1 MNDLNIGW
9 LLKMAWRD
17 SRRNRSRLFLF
28 ISSIILGIASLV
40 AINSFSENLQK
51 DINTESKSLLGADL
65 RIEGTAPAKDNII
78 EAFDS
83 ISTATAK
90 TTEFVSMIQFPRTG
104 DTKMAYIKGLEGA
117 YPFYGTMLTDP
128 IDAAENFR
136 NKKSVV
142 VDKTLMVG
150 YGMQPG
156 DSIKI
161 GETTFLIEGNLISA
175 PGSVG
180 LTSSIAPTI
189 FVPAQYLQNTG
200 LLQTGSR
207 VEHFY
212 FFKTKETA
220 DVDASAKAMEE
231 TLQADNMRYETVAR
245 RKRNLGRAFGSVAD
259 FLNLVGF
266 VALLLGCVGV
276 ASAISIYVKDK
287 IPSVAILRTLG
298 SKGSHAFIIFLIQI
312 FVMGIIGSIIGAII
326 GSLLQ
331 VFLPLVLQDFLPI
344 QNVSNDISW
353 SAVTKG
359 ILTGISIAVLF
370 ALLPLLA
377 IRNISPLRTLRAGFD
392 DGVQERDPIRW
403 LVYALIGF
411 FIFLFTYAQTGNWL
425 NAAIFIGAVGI
436 AFLILSGFALLV
448 MYLVKKFFPT
458 NWSFTARQ
466 SIANL
471 YRPNNQTLILIVTIG
486 LGTALIST
494 LFLTK
499 DMLLS
504 QVEMSGSGSQPNLI
518 LFDIQTSQKDGV
530 AELTR
535 AHDLP
540 IIQQVP
546 VVTMRVEEIDGI
558 TRKQRLA
565 DTTSQVRKWVYNRE
579 YRSTYRDTLIET
591 EKILDGQWFGNNTYN
606 EDGLVNISISTRVQE
621 AMKAKVGTKINFNVQ
636 GAIVETIVSSIRD
649 VDFSRVQTN
658 FFVVFPKGVLEE
670 APQFHVIVSRTET
683 PQESAGFQRALVSKF
698 PNVSAVDLGQILKSV
713 DDILTKV
720 SFVIQFM
727 SLFSILTGIFV
738 LISSV
743 LLNKFQRIKE
753 SILLRTLGAQ
763 KKQIININAIEYFIL
778 GTLASMTGIILSFA
792 GSFLLAKFV
801 FKIDFV
807 PSLMPPFII
816 FLSITLMTVL
826 IGMFGSR
833 GVLSRPPLEVLRR
846 EG

>member
-1 MNDLNIGW
+1 M
-9 LLKMAWRD
+9 
-17 SRRNRSRLFLF
+17 
-28 ISSIILGIASLV
+28 
-40 AINSFSENLQK
+40 E
-51 DINTESKSLLGADL
+51 E
-65 RIEGTAPAKDNII
+65 
-78 EAFDS
+78 
-83 ISTATAK
+83 
-90 TTEFVSMIQFPRTG
+90 
-104 DTKMAYIKGLEGA
+104 
-117 YPFYGTMLTDP
+117 
-128 IDAAENFR
+128 
-136 NKKSVV
+136 
-142 VDKTLMVG
+142 
-150 YGMQPG
+150 
-156 DSIKI
+156 
-161 GETTFLIEGNLISA
+161 
-175 PGSVG
+175 
-180 LTSSIAPTI
+180 
-189 FVPAQYLQNTG
+189 TG

-212 FFKTKETA
+212 FYKTKPAT
-220 DVDASAKAMEE
+220 DVDATAKAMEE

-245 RKRNLGRAFGSVAD
+245 RKRNLGRAFGSIAD

-298 SKGSHAFIIFLIQI
+298 SKGSHTFVIFLIQI
-312 FVMGIIGSIIGAII
+312 FVMGIIGSVIGAIL

-353 SAVTKG
+353 SSVAKG

-370 ALLPLLA
+370 ALLPLLP

-392 DGVQERDPIRW
+392 DGAKDRDPIRW
-403 LVYALIGF
+403 FVYALIGF
-411 FIFLFTYAQTGNWL
+411 FIFLFTFAQTGDL
-425 NAAIFIGAVGI
+425 MSAAVFIGGI
-436 AFLILSGFALLV
+436 GFAFLVLAGFALLV
-448 MYLVKKFFPT
+448 MKLVKKFFPT
-458 NWSFTARQ
+458 SWSFTARQ

-504 QVEMSGSGSQPNLI
+504 QVKMSGSEGQPNLI
-518 LFDIQTSQKDGV
+518 MFDIQSSQQDGV
-530 AELTR
+530 AKLTR
-535 AHDLP
+535 EHNLP

-546 VVTMRVEEIDGI
+546 VVTMRVEEIDGV
-558 TRKQRLA
+558 TKMQRLK
-565 DTTSQVRKWVYNRE
+565 DTTSEVRSWVYRRE

-591 EKILDGQWFGNNTYN
+591 EKIIAGEWFGKNTYN

-621 AMKAKVGTKINFNVQ
+621 AMKAKVGTKVNFNVQ
-636 GAIVETIVSSIRD
+636 GTIIETVVSSIRD

-658 FFVVFPKGVLEE
+658 FFVVFPTGVLEE
-670 APQFHVIVSRTET
+670 APQFHVIVSRVKTDEA
-683 PQESAGFQRALVSKF
+683 SASFQRELVSKY
-698 PNVSAVDLGQILKSV
+698 PNVSAIDLGQILKSV
-713 DDILTKV
+713 DDILSKV

-743 LLNKFQRIKE
+743 LLNKFQRIRE

-763 KKQIININAIEYFIL
+763 KKQIVNINAIEYFIL
-778 GTLASMTGIILSFA
+778 GTLASLTGIILSFA
-792 GSFLLAKFV
+792 GSFMLAKF
-801 FKIDFV
+801 FFEIDFT
-807 PSLMPPFII
+807 PSFLPPFII
-816 FLSITLMTVL
+816 FLAITLMTVL

-846 EG
+846 EA